1 MLQVLNPGRQ
11 KKDLL
16 INVHIMFL
24 RENCPCQ
31 DLHIKIKKLGE
42 RILGGECERNL
53 KVFEKAIVLSKK
65 KRISNY
71 FSELVL
77 L

>member
-11 KKDLL
+11 EKDLL
-16 INVHIMFL
+16 IIVHIFL

-42 RILGGECERNL
+42 RILHSECERNL
-53 KVFEKAIVLSKK
+53 KV
-65 KRISNY
+65 
-71 FSELVL
+71 
-77 L
+77 